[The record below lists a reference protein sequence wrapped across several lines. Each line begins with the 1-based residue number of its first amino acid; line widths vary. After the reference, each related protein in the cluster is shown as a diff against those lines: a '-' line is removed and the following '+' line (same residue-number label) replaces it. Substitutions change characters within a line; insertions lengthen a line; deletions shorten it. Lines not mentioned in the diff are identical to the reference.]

1 MVQASSPS
9 SESQS
14 HSQTGGKTLE
24 PLFTYIWKNSRR
36 QQIYIIVIVLVS
48 LPFYYL
54 SLDLPRGIV
63 NDAIQG
69 RAFNKG
75 TVEVPL
81 VHIDLELPDF
91 LGGYAFKYTAL
102 PLSRMEYL
110 MALSLIFIV
119 LVMING
125 FFRYVVNMQK
135 GKLGELLL
143 RRLRLDLFNLLLR
156 FSPEAIRSVRSAEVA
171 TIIRDE
177 VEPIGGFVGD
187 AFIQPAFLGG
197 QAATALA
204 FIVLQ
209 SPLLGL
215 LAGLMVLVQAII
227 IPRMRREQLRLGRLR
242 QIRSRTLAGQVG
254 EIVDSMAE
262 VSNHNTR
269 GYEGQKIT
277 TILNDLFWI
286 RYDLY
291 GRKFMVKF
299 INSTLSQ
306 ITPFLFYS
314 IGGYFA
320 LRGNLDIGQLVA
332 VISAYRDLPPPTK
345 ELIDWDQQR
354 LDVQVKY
361 TQIVEQF
368 SLAELPLATGAPP
381 PAIAGSIEIEALRV
395 RSPSGDML
403 LDGINLTLPLGQHI
417 LLTGSRGEGYVAIAQ
432 VLARRYSD
440 YSGKVRLA
448 GHDLANL
455 PSRWL
460 GAKLAYLGPDP
471 PVFGGTLRHNLTYS
485 LRRPAPEPPET
496 RSYTDW
502 GDEPDREA
510 DVTDERPA
518 AAETSPAIEGEL
530 IELLDDTGLAE
541 TVFALGLASDL
552 PEDPGADLS
561 SRIVKA
567 RLAVIEDLEVS
578 GSAACIE
585 AFDPSSYNHHATI
598 GENIFFG
605 VLRRKASLDT
615 LTDDVVILAFL
626 REDGLFD
633 DILALGL
640 NIAATTCEIFAQV
653 SNDHILFDRFSFISY
668 SDLPRFADI
677 VARAGRMGIPS
688 LGKPDRQALAALAF
702 EYCETHHH
710 LGLLTEAVSAKVLW
724 VRGNLMRAGAGVLKD
739 AIEFYDPGRLC
750 VSASL
755 RDNLLFGRINH
766 AIPGAEQ
773 RVSHALHAA
782 VRRYDLDGTVFGL
795 GLDHEVGPKGRT
807 LMVTQRA
814 AIGLVRC
821 LIKRPEIL
829 ILDQPV
835 LSTSG
840 EEQQRI
846 FSAVRRRMAG
856 RTLLAAMRDP
866 PPGETFDLVVT
877 TAGNRIERSAQA
889 AAGGAPATEEAL
901 PEERPEIRA
910 LRAVPMFALLDTPR
924 LKLIAI
930 TSERVRFSD
939 GQTLFY
945 QDDESDAA
953 YIILSGAVDVF
964 AELPDGRVHLASNPA
979 NSIVGEM
986 GLISDAPRSATV
998 IAVGDVVALR
1008 LARDVFLNLVAEIP
1022 ALALEI
1028 MREQIARLNKAE
1040 QRFRH

>member
-1 MVQASSPS
+1 MGRAPSPDAGS
-9 SESQS
+9 TS
-14 HSQTGGKTLE
+14 HSKTGGKTLE

-36 QQIYIIVIVLVS
+36 QQIYIIVIVLAS
-48 LPFYYL
+48 LPFYYF

-69 RAFNKG
+69 RAFSKG
-75 TVEVPL
+75 AAEVPL
-81 VHIDLELPDF
+81 IHIDLELPTF
-91 LGGYAFKYTAL
+91 LGGYAVKYTAL

-125 FFRYVVNMQK
+125 FFRYVINMQK

-204 FIVLQ
+204 FILLQ
-209 SPLLGL
+209 SPFLGL
-215 LAGLMVLVQAII
+215 LAGAMVMVQAII
-227 IPRMRREQLRLGRLR
+227 IPRMRREQLRLGRQR
-242 QIRSRTLAGQVG
+242 QVRSRNLAGQIG
-254 EIVDSMAE
+254 EIVDGMAE

-269 GYEGQKIT
+269 GYEGQRIT

-291 GRKFMVKF
+291 ARKFMVKF

-332 VISAYRDLPPPTK
+332 VIAAYRDLPPPTK

-354 LDVQVKY
+354 MDVQVKY
-361 TQIVEQF
+361 AQIVEQF
-368 SLAELPLATGAPP
+368 SLAELPPATGVP
-381 PAIAGSIEIEALRV
+381 PATLAGTIELEALRV
-395 RSPSGDML
+395 RSQGGDML
-403 LDGINLTLPLGQHI
+403 LDGVNLTLPLGQHI
-417 LLTGSRGEGYVAIAQ
+417 LLTGTRGEGYVTIAH
-432 VLARRYSD
+432 VLARRFSD

-448 GHDLANL
+448 GLDFSNL

-460 GAKLAYLGPDP
+460 GAKIAYLGPDP

-485 LRRPAPEPPET
+485 LRRPSPESPET
-496 RSYTDW
+496 RSYEDW
-502 GDEPDREA
+502 GDEVDSEA
-510 DVTDERPA
+510 EVEDERPLDDA
-518 AAETSPAIEGEL
+518 ASPDPQGEL
-530 IELLDDTGLAE
+530 IALLQDTGLAE
-541 TVFALGLASDL
+541 AVFGLGLASDL
-552 PEDPGADLS
+552 PEEPDADLAG
-561 SRIVKA
+561 RIVKA
-567 RLAVIEDLEVS
+567 RLAVIEDLQAS
-578 GSAACIE
+578 GSAGCIE
-585 AFDPSSYNHHATI
+585 AFDPSRYNHHATI

-615 LTDDVVILAFL
+615 LIDDVVILAFL

-633 DILALGL
+633 DILTLGL
-640 NIAATTCEIFAQV
+640 DIAATTCEIFAQV
-653 SNDHILFDRFSFISY
+653 SNDHVLFDRFSFISY

-677 VARAGRMGIPS
+677 VARAKRLGISS
-688 LGKPDRQALAALAF
+688 LAKAERQALATLAF
-702 EYCETHHH
+702 EYCETQHH
-710 LGLLTEAVSAKVLW
+710 LDLLTDAICAKVLW
-724 VRGNLMRAGAGVLKD
+724 VRGNLMRAGTGVLKD
-739 AIEFYDPGRLC
+739 AIEFYAPEQLC
-750 VSASL
+750 ASASL

-773 RVSHALHAA
+773 RVGHALHVA
-782 VRRYDLDGTVFGL
+782 VQRYGLDSTVFGL
-795 GLDHEVGPKGRT
+795 GLDHEVGPKGRS
-807 LMVTQRA
+807 LMATQRT

-846 FSAVRRRMAG
+846 FSAVRRRMEG
-856 RTLLAAMRDP
+856 RTLLVAMRDP
-866 PPGETFDLVVT
+866 PQGESFDLVVA
-877 TAGNRIERSAQA
+877 TAGSRIERSALV
-889 AAGGAPATEEAL
+889 AGETANLAEEAVA
-901 PEERPEIRA
+901 EERAEIRA

-924 LKLIAI
+924 LKLIAV
-930 TSERVRFSD
+930 TSRRMHFGD
-939 GQTLFY
+939 GQVIFH

-953 YIILSGAVDVF
+953 YIILSGTVDVF
-964 AELPDGRVHLASNPA
+964 IERHEGRVHVARNPEH
-979 NSIVGEM
+979 SIVGEM
-986 GLISDAPRSATV
+986 GLISDAPRSATI

-1022 ALALEI
+1022 ALALAI

-1040 QRFRH
+1040 RRYRQ